1 MTNGQ
6 LVVLV
11 LGIFE
16 EYCKVKNIAVAN
28 FISILYFLMLQ
39 HYLKNLEIIT

>member
-28 FISILYFLMLQ
+28 FISIFEK